1 LKKLL
6 LSLVVVSLLS
16 GCGITKITGQI
27 DDPVA
32 WSNGLTGQRL
42 KEFNELTAPAGPPMT
57 VAVYSFVDK
66 TGQRKPNDK
75 IAQISTAVTQGSD
88 VWVIDALKRVGGG
101 QWFKVIERGNLDALT
116 KERQLIRQTREQYQG
131 KDAKPLKPL
140 LFAGLIVDGGII
152 AYDSNIVSGGVGV
165 RVLGIGPNT
174 QYRQDQVTV
183 ALRVVSV
190 NTGEVLVTVS
200 TTKTI
205 LSVATSV
212 GAFMFYDMG
221 TKSFEAETGSAA
233 NEPVSFAVRA
243 AIEQTVVEMIKQGA
257 ANGVWDFK
265 PNPPAKW

>member
-1 LKKLL
+1 MKKLVL
-6 LSLVVVSLLS
+6 AVALTAALS
-16 GCGITKITGQI
+16 GCAISKIDATP
-27 DDPVA
+27 DDA
-32 WSNGLTGQRL
+32 MRWENGLTGQRL
-42 KEFNELTAPAGPPMT
+42 VEFNSLTPPAGPPMT

-75 IAQISTAVTQGSD
+75 IAQISTAVTQGAD
-88 VWVIDALKRVGGG
+88 VWLIDALKRVGSGS
-101 QWFKVIERGNLDALT
+101 WFKVIERGNLEALT

-131 KDAKPLKPL
+131 KEAKPLKPL
-140 LFAGLIVDGGII
+140 LFAGLIIDGGVIS
-152 AYDSNIVSGGVGV
+152 YDSNIVSGGFGV

-205 LSVATSV
+205 LSVATGV
-212 GAFMFYDMG
+212 GVFKFYDMG
-221 TKSFEAETGSAA
+221 TKSFESEIGSAT

-243 AIEQTVVEMIKQGA
+243 AIEQAVVEMIKEGA
-257 ANGVWDFK
+257 NLKVWDYK
-265 PNPPAKW
+265 PN

>member
-1 LKKLL
+1 M
-6 LSLVVVSLLS
+6 
-16 GCGITKITGQI
+16 
-27 DDPVA
+27 A
-32 WSNGLTGQRL
+32 
-42 KEFNELTAPAGPPMT
+42 
-57 VAVYSFVDK
+57 
-66 TGQRKPNDK
+66 
-75 IAQISTAVTQGSD
+75 
-88 VWVIDALKRVGGG
+88 AL
-101 QWFKVIERGNLDALT
+101 
-116 KERQLIRQTREQYQG
+116 
-131 KDAKPLKPL
+131 
-140 LFAGLIVDGGII
+140 